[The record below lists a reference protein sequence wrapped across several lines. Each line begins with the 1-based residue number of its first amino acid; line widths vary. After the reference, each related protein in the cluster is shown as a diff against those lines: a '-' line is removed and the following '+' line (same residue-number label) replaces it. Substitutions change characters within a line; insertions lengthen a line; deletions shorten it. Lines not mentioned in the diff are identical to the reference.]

1 MLDTFDL
8 SKIDPK
14 AQLLD
19 LDRSDCEDSLY
30 EFYKAAWP
38 YIDSAPWVDSWAIDA
53 VAEHLQA
60 VIDGQL
66 RKLLINISPRCS
78 KSGLVSVALLPW
90 CWAQPTVTPTSGPGV
105 PFLYSS
111 YANQLSLRDSVKC
124 RRLIESKFYQER
136 WGTRFS
142 LTTDQNTK
150 SRFTNSKGG
159 ERLITSVD
167 GATTGEGA
175 QILVGDDLNAANEAF
190 SDASIKATTD
200 WWDSVA
206 STRLN
211 DPKTGAFIVIQQRLA
226 ENDISGHILEKNTGE
241 WCHLMIPMRFEKNR
255 SFVTQIG
262 WQDPRTEEG
271 QLMWPERFGEE
282 EVVSL
287 ERALGPMIANGQL
300 QQRPE
305 PAGGGIIRRDY
316 WMTWERETFPMMDF
330 VMASLDTA
338 YTEKASNDF
347 SALTVWGV
355 FSGERSLID
364 EPNRVIDKRG
374 ASQPMYRDNAMYEAS
389 TSPKVMMMHA
399 WQDRLELHKL
409 VEKVAETCTKL
420 KCDLLLIEAKAAGH
434 SVAQEIRRLYANE
447 RFGVQLYDPKSQD
460 KLSRLFSIQHLF
472 AEGLIYAP
480 DRKWADMVITQVAQF
495 PYAKFD
501 DLTDTVSQAL
511 RHMRDNGLIAR
522 APERAAEMEELKRY
536 RGHQEPLY
544 PV

>member
-1 MLDTFDL
+1 MLGGMLQDFDL
-8 SKIDPK
+8 SGIDPK
-14 AQLLD
+14 RQLLD
-19 LDRSDCEDSLY
+19 LDAADCQDSLY

-38 YIDSAPWVDSWAIDA
+38 FIDSAPWVDSWAIDA

-90 CWAQPTVTPTSGPGV
+90 CWAQPRITPVSGPGV

-124 RRLIESKFYQER
+124 RRLIESNWYQER
-136 WGTRFS
+136 WGNRFALVS
-142 LTTDQNTK
+142 DQNTK

-241 WCHLMIPMRFEKNR
+241 WCHLMIPMRYEPDR

-262 WQDPRTEEG
+262 WKDPRTVAGE
-271 QLMWPERFGEE
+271 LMWPERFGEE

-305 PAGGGIIRRDY
+305 PAGGGIIPRDY
-316 WMTWERETFPMMDF
+316 WKLWERDTFPPMDY
-330 VMASLDTA
+330 VLASLDTA
-338 YTEKASNDF
+338 YTEKASNDY
-347 SALTVWGV
+347 SALTIWGV
-355 FSGERSLID
+355 FSAD
-364 EPNRVIDKRG
+364 TTAHANRVIDRETGRPLETGRTYNEG
-374 ASQPMYRDNAMYEAS
+374 A
-389 TSPKVMMMHA
+389 PKVMLMMG

-409 VEKVAETCTKL
+409 VEKVAKSCTDL
-420 KCDLLLIEAKAAGH
+420 KVDLLLIEAKAAGH

-447 RFGVQLYDPKSQD
+447 KFGVQLFDPKSQD

-472 AEGLIYAP
+472 AEGLVFAP

-501 DLTDTVSQAL
+501 DLTDTVSQAM
-511 RHMRDNGLIAR
+511 RHLRDNGLISR
-522 APERAAEMEELKRY
+522 APERAANLAELQRY
-536 RGHQEPLY
+536 RGREEPLY